1 MNHCHSGISSTT
13 LSLQIRSH
21 RSQKTRDFKINIVD
35 FKINIVV
42 KTHNLSSSIKSNQTQ
57 STPIRPRHSRKTSP
71 SLHSTPLHST
81 PLHSTSKSEEKPH
94 IAMARDVPENRYEVP
109 NAHPPRR
116 PLFPLHSA
124 WLVSTSHLHCATS
137 NPTRAWIRESKELH
151 PQPCAE
157 CCTACSDVIRRSYE

>member
-1 MNHCHSGISSTT
+1 MTHWHSGISYTT
-13 LSLQIRSH
+13 LFFQIRSH
-21 RSQKTRDFKINIVD
+21 RSRILPDFKINIVD

-94 IAMARDVPENRYEVP
+94 IAMARDVPENRYEVVLAARIG
-109 NAHPPRR
+109 NSTHTFMQHYWAAA
-116 PLFPLHSA
+116 LSGSC
-124 WLVSTSHLHCATS
+124 WLLVLAAAAVCITYDAK
-137 NPTRAWIRESKELH
+137 PTQRMRLTNGQRWVHYCKH
-151 PQPCAE
+151 
-157 CCTACSDVIRRSYE
+157 

>member
-1 MNHCHSGISSTT
+1 MPSRLSVCDSPTVSDGCTIANTDLFQHAGCSFSSSTMHPC
-13 LSLQIRSH
+13 SIVGLQHFLVKPRSTKLTTMKQ
-21 RSQKTRDFKINIVD
+21 SQKTRDFKINIVD

-109 NAHPPRR
+109 NAQSIVINRTKSNPI
-116 PLFPLHSA
+116 
-124 WLVSTSHLHCATS
+124 ATS
-137 NPTRAWIRESKELH
+137 GS
-151 PQPCAE
+151 
-157 CCTACSDVIRRSYE
+157 